1 MLALRHGKT
10 PKQERAQLR
19 VERVLE
25 GAAAVFAER
34 GYARTT
40 TNHIAKRAG
49 VHVPS
54 VYQYF
59 ANKDAILA
67 ELWDR
72 HVGLLIDLLADML
85 ASPEAAPIA
94 ETAERYVT
102 AVLELHMAR
111 PGLLAELYAEA
122 PKLSGVRSLQAEAIA
137 VLVPYLTH
145 HERSLRTKDLAS
157 AAFVLVAAV
166 EGVARQAV
174 LSPEISLPTLVDELT
189 SLVTSYL
196 GVK

>member
-1 MLALRHGKT
+1 MLVLRHGKT

-34 GYARTT
+34 GYARAT
-40 TNHIAKRAG
+40 TNHIATRAG

-59 ANKDAILA
+59 ANKDALLA

-72 HVGLLIDLLADML
+72 HVGLVIDML
-85 ASPEAAPIA
+85 AEMVAAPDAAPIA
-94 ETAERYVT
+94 ETAERYVA

-122 PKLSGVRSLQAEAIA
+122 PKLSGVRNLQVEAAAI
-137 VLVPYLTH
+137 LVPYLEH
-145 HERSLRTKDLAS
+145 HSSSLRTKNLAM

-174 LSPEISLPTLVDELT
+174 ASPNLPLSTLIDELT
-189 SLVTSYL
+189 SLVRAYL
-196 GVK
+196 GVV